1 MPLGAWPNMAPAH
14 SSSAWY
20 SDEMARVLV
29 TGANGFVGA
38 ALCRHLGAR
47 GWTLRG
53 SVRDKASVVPE
64 SVETVATGA
73 IDGTTDWT
81 ACLKGVEAVVHC
93 AARVH
98 VLSETAGDP
107 QAAFR
112 AVNVDASRN
121 LAEQAVAAGVKH
133 FVFLSS
139 IGAAVAQA
147 DAQHASPY
155 QQSKLE
161 AEVALQKVTRDSGMS
176 LVMLRPPLI
185 YGPAAPGNFQR
196 LARLIAAGRPLPLA
210 SLDNKRSLLFVGNLA
225 GAVEAALR
233 QEATPSEALALCD
246 GEDLSTPALAKR
258 IGKACGR
265 PARLLP
271 CPPALLR
278 LAGRLLGRG
287 PAVAALTGSLTV
299 DNTAIRKA
307 LGWSPAFSLEEGLAA
322 TFGDRQQD
330 RPR

>member
-1 MPLGAWPNMAPAH
+1 MPPGAWLNTAPAH

-20 SDEMARVLV
+20 SDEMTRVLV

-53 SVRDKASVVPE
+53 SVRDETSAVPKG
-64 SVETVATGA
+64 VEAVATGA
-73 IDGTTDWT
+73 IDGATDWA
-81 ACLKGVEAVVHC
+81 ACLEGVEAVVHC

-98 VLSETAGDP
+98 VLSETSADP
-107 QAAFR
+107 LAAFR
-112 AVNVDASRN
+112 AVNVDASRK

-139 IGAAVAQA
+139 IGAAVAEA

-155 QQSKLE
+155 QKSKLE
-161 AEVALQKVTRDSGMS
+161 AEVALRKVTKDSGMS
-176 LVMLRPPLI
+176 LVILRPPLI
-185 YGPAAPGNFQR
+185 YGPRAPGNFQR

-210 SLDNKRSLLFVGNLA
+210 SLNNKRSLLFVGNLA

-233 QEATPSEALALCD
+233 QDATPAAALALCD
-246 GEDLSTPALAKR
+246 GEDLSTAALATR
-258 IGKACGR
+258 IGRACGR

-271 CPPALLR
+271 CPATLLR

-287 PAVAALTGSLTV
+287 PAVAALTGTLTV
-299 DNTAIRKA
+299 DNAAIRET
-307 LGWSPAFSLEEGLAA
+307 LGWSPAFSLDEGLAA
-322 TFGDRQQD
+322 TFRDQQQD
-330 RPR
+330 RP